1 LTGLD
6 HRIGERRHTLALTV
20 GFGTLIVVVLAGLGG
35 PLLGVA
41 GRRFVPVVIGEIL
54 AGVIVGPAV
63 LNAVDPANGTV
74 SFLGEIGFAMLMLTV
89 GMHLPLRDS
98 RLSASLRGGGL
109 LAAIVGVLAL
119 PGGLLAASIAGTGH
133 AAVYVVLL
141 ASGSAA
147 VLLPA
152 LEETGIAGP
161 EVMTVMAQVTIADV
175 ITILSV
181 PIVLQPARVGHAAL
195 GAALVACA
203 VLALL
208 ALARLVGG
216 GGWVRH
222 VRHLSKQRHWALDLR
237 LSLLV
242 LFALAW
248 LAQKGG
254 ASILI
259 AGFGAGVTVAVIGGP
274 KRLSTQMRGVA
285 DGFFIPLFFVV
296 LGAQLDLGGLVD
308 HPSLLALAGALAA
321 LNVAIHL
328 LAVALVRRPIA
339 AGLAAS
345 AQLGVPAAIASLGLA
360 EHVLSASVATAIV
373 VAALVSL
380 GVCTAGV
387 ERLVRLY
394 APGGTATA
402 PAWTAPT
409 G

>member
-1 LTGLD
+1 M
-6 HRIGERRHTLALTV
+6 
-20 GFGTLIVVVLAGLGG
+20 GFGTLIVIVLAGLGG

-41 GRRFVPVVIGEIL
+41 GRWFVPVVIGEIL

-63 LNAVDPANGTV
+63 LDAVDPTNGTV

-109 LAAIVGVLAL
+109 LAGIVAVLAL
-119 PGGLLAASIAGTGH
+119 PGGLLAASITGTGH

-152 LEETGIAGP
+152 LEETGIEGP
-161 EVMTVMAQVTIADV
+161 EVMTVMAQVAIADV

-181 PIVLQPARVGHAAL
+181 PIVLQPARVGHAVL
-195 GAALVACA
+195 GAALVACG

-208 ALARLVGG
+208 GAARLLGG
-216 GGWVRH
+216 GGWVNR

-285 DGFFIPLFFVV
+285 DGFFIPLYFVV
-296 LGAQLDLGGLVD
+296 LGAQLDLGGLVN
-308 HPSLLALAGALAA
+308 HPSLLVLAGALAA
-321 LNVAIHL
+321 LNVVIHL
-328 LAVALVRRPIA
+328 LAVALAHRTVA

-387 ERLVRLY
+387 ARLVRLY
-394 APGGTATA
+394 APAVT
-402 PAWTAPT
+402 
-409 G
+409 